1 LNNTSRG
8 SGRWHKRQES
18 SQDSDGGFEHTND
31 AKKKKTVIGMIAPP
45 KPRFTNSCDNPLSMM
60 IMGGGSCNG
69 HGTAELF
76 HPKNISSTSAA
87 AVDGQ

>member
-1 LNNTSRG
+1 MM
-8 SGRWHKRQES
+8 K
-18 SQDSDGGFEHTND
+18 
-31 AKKKKTVIGMIAPP
+31 AVIGDCTP

-76 HPKNISSTSAA
+76 HPKNISSTSPA
-87 AVDGQ
+87 AVVGLWLVMMMISGQSG